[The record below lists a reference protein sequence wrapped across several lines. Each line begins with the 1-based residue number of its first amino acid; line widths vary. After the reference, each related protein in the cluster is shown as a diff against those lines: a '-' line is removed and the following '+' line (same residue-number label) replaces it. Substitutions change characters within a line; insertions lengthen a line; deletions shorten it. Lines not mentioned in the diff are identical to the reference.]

1 MKKAR
6 TYQLILIPLLF
17 VIAAVVGTLAY
28 SRWVANHT
36 VPGPGSLEGR
46 LQGVGDW
53 AEGEQGLELLGA
65 YTFVTTEE
73 IDTARIK
80 KVYAY
85 QLSDD
90 SVYGWLSFQQEQ
102 QEDQWEEESAVSGT
116 DANYVKVLLEAEAQ
130 HWEKDLFLG
139 HYSLSGVFFAIS
151 DSPEA
156 LASYFLSCTEG
167 NYYRGWSGAFGA
179 SRTPP
184 PTAGDPSTQQARF
197 AVQNGP
203 VCATLRCAD

>member
-1 MKKAR
+1 MKKR
-6 TYQLILIPLLF
+6 KTSQLVLIPLFL
-17 VIAAVVGTLAY
+17 VMIAVGVSLAY

-36 VPGPGSLEGR
+36 VPGPGSLESR

-53 AEGEQGLELLGA
+53 AEGEQGLAQLGA
-65 YTFVTTEE
+65 YTFVTTDE

-90 SVYGWLSFQQEQ
+90 SVYGWLSLRQEQ
-102 QEDQWEEESAVSGT
+102 QEDQWEEESAVPGT

-151 DSPEA
+151 DSPET
-156 LASYFLSCTEG
+156 LASYFLGCTEG
-167 NYYRGWSGAFGA
+167 YYYRG
-179 SRTPP
+179 
-184 PTAGDPSTQQARF
+184 
-197 AVQNGP
+197 
-203 VCATLRCAD
+203 

>member
-1 MKKAR
+1 MKKAK
-6 TYQLILIPLLF
+6 TYQLVLIPLLL
-17 VIAAVVGTLAY
+17 VMVAVGVSLAY
-28 SRWVANHT
+28 NCWNASHT

-85 QLSDD
+85 QLSDG

-102 QEDQWEEESAVSGT
+102 QVDQWEEESAVPGS

-151 DSPEA
+151 DSPET

-167 NYYRGWSGAFGA
+167 NYYRG
-179 SRTPP
+179 
-184 PTAGDPSTQQARF
+184 
-197 AVQNGP
+197 
-203 VCATLRCAD
+203 

>member
-1 MKKAR
+1 MKKAKP
-6 TYQLILIPLLF
+6 YQLILIPFLL
-17 VIAAVVGTLAY
+17 VIAAVAGTLAY
-28 SRWVANHT
+28 NRWVANHT
-36 VPGPGSLEGR
+36 VPGPDSLEGR

-65 YTFVTTEE
+65 YTFVTTDE

-85 QLSDD
+85 QLSDG
-90 SVYGWLSFQQEQ
+90 SVYGWLSFQQEL
-102 QEDQWEEESAVSGT
+102 QEDQWEEESAVPGT
-116 DANYVKVLLEAEAQ
+116 NVNYVKVLLEAEAQ

-151 DSPEA
+151 NSPET

-167 NYYRGWSGAFGA
+167 NYYRG
-179 SRTPP
+179 
-184 PTAGDPSTQQARF
+184 
-197 AVQNGP
+197 
-203 VCATLRCAD
+203 

>member
-53 AEGEQGLELLGA
+53 AKGEQGLELLGA

-73 IDTARIK
+73 INTARIK

-102 QEDQWEEESAVSGT
+102 QEDQWEGESAVSGT

-167 NYYRGWSGAFGA
+167 NYYRG
-179 SRTPP
+179 
-184 PTAGDPSTQQARF
+184 
-197 AVQNGP
+197 
-203 VCATLRCAD
+203 

>member
-1 MKKAR
+1 MKTNK
-6 TYQLILIPLLF
+6 LILIPFLL
-17 VIAAVVGTLAY
+17 VMVAVGGVLAY
-28 SRWVANHT
+28 NRWDMNHT
-36 VPGPGSLEGR
+36 VPGAGTLEGC

-53 AEGEQGLELLGA
+53 AKGEQGLELLGA

-73 IDTARIK
+73 INTARIK

-167 NYYRGWSGAFGA
+167 NYYRG
-179 SRTPP
+179 
-184 PTAGDPSTQQARF
+184 
-197 AVQNGP
+197 
-203 VCATLRCAD
+203 

>member
-1 MKKAR
+1 MKKAKA
-6 TYQLILIPLLF
+6 YQLILIPLLF
-17 VIAAVVGTLAY
+17 VIAAVGGSLAY
-28 SRWVANHT
+28 SRWDAGHT

-65 YTFVTTEE
+65 YTFVATEE
-73 IDTARIK
+73 IDPARIK

-85 QLSDD
+85 QLSDG
-90 SVYGWLSFQQEQ
+90 SVYGWLSYQQEQ
-102 QEDQWEEESAVSGT
+102 QEDQWEKESSVPGT

-139 HYSLSGVFFAIS
+139 HYGLSGVFFAIS
-151 DSPEA
+151 DSPET

-167 NYYRGWSGAFGA
+167 NYYRG
-179 SRTPP
+179 
-184 PTAGDPSTQQARF
+184 
-197 AVQNGP
+197 
-203 VCATLRCAD
+203 